1 MRLFLLSWYLYKAT
15 PSFTPPTSSLRDSV
29 LREKPVSCSL
39 TESSGGGNG
48 SSEVLGA
55 HLFQPDPL
63 GESVGQWAKSP
74 GFLHKKGK
82 LGSTCKDNYSCFTF
96 RAELFLFSLQ
106 TIQIRAVCII
116 FDLFPVKCWRPLMM
130 SILCASSSAPAVPM
144 AFNLAVVHITASQKR
159 RAYEF
164 LVGAGSL
171 GIRLHIKIMKLPLS
185 THWSVFSSAYKI
197 VL

>member
-1 MRLFLLSWYLYKAT
+1 MKNSPTETVGLWMRLFLLSWYLYKAT

-63 GESVGQWAKSP
+63 GESAGQWAKSP

-96 RAELFLFSLQ
+96 RVELSLFSLQ

-116 FDLFPVKCWRPLMM
+116 FDLLPVKCWRPLM

-144 AFNLAVVHITASQKR
+144 ALTWPWYTSRHHINGEPMSFPWELAAW
-159 RAYEF
+159 EF
-164 LVGAGSL
+164 GF
-171 GIRLHIKIMKLPLS
+171 I
-185 THWSVFSSAYKI
+185 
-197 VL
+197 